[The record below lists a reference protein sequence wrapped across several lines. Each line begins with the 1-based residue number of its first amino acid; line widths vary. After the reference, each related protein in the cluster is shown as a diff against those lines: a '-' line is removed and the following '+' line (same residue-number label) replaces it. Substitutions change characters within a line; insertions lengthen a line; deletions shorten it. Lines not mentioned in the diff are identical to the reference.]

1 MSDFQEM
8 RTNKRYRE
16 KEGNY
21 LRSGSISERS
31 EKARALLLMTSWPLA
46 SLRAKPVVLCG
57 LDASAAHSLPP
68 VSEPPPI
75 PPLRSTSAS
84 FFPRF
89 SRCNSCRP
97 CPPTFRPHRQSARRR
112 HAEGRLLRFSCD
124 DDDEPAPWI
133 LKLFK
138 SLAATNER
146 SPKRLTI
153 CGFLPLPSI
162 TASPICTPT
171 PSVSSQGQSEPALVH
186 PPPETPKGSQLV
198 TNTVSSRVLVP
209 SSTPTWIATPPTPP
223 PKPLRRSNTAAAR
236 RSPFPPPSSS
246 ASFPA
251 SMHPH
256 ATTTRSKTV
265 KRSASVPTLSPSF
278 SASADTFLTFM
289 DAQLVQSPTTI
300 FDSSVIIENTFDA
313 TFSVIHG
320 DHGPDDNRAQKEHA
334 SVPIFRL
341 TNKGRESE
349 DGEDGDTL
357 RSLRETSTPMEEAS
371 PTGSWSDHSVED
383 IWEAEKNK
391 DAVRKFHALKE
402 LLATEVGYL
411 MDLKALVTVYLR
423 NLPTLVARPVATS
436 STFGRA
442 SASFTTGP
450 WMHSYSQLQAAAASS
465 STLPETHDLAQSS
478 SSTKE
483 PSKANSRYIFSDN
496 ELDLLTRNAE
506 EILQLHEH
514 FVRELR
520 SILEPLGHAMEQEE
534 DDKKP
539 LDLSKVDPAIRAVST
554 KFATEASRFNAYQSF
569 CAGHPE
575 AMDALRRAF
584 QQYPLEMADFE
595 QRCGV
600 LVSDMLDPGLK
611 PALSEPRPQS
621 TRSSTDSPPP
631 SQKLTVEDR
640 KRAMSLTSLD
650 GAVRSLRPRA
660 SVVLAKDS
668 VTFPTEPPPPSS
680 KRDSKPSRRIAFAD
694 YMIKPIQRI
703 CKYPLL
709 LDQLLP
715 SKALRTLS
723 QNAPELRFDVDVVVE
738 SAAQVMR
745 HVATDVDEA
754 RRQQDIAIQSSLIF
768 SRMSLGSPAT
778 SSGGGSPSAQLLTPE
793 FLSSLGNCVLS
804 GSLDVMHYHP
814 NQPLAQTTSIKAK
827 YLGAFLY
834 SGGYLILVKVS
845 KGKKYEPRHWF
856 SLADFEV
863 SDVEGD
869 SAMLPCSFRL
879 SSGEQH
885 FELAAA
891 CQREKDA
898 WLSSMHESLTHLPSW
913 TNEPTPSFKVDGK
926 GELLPPAAD
935 DTLFSSD
942 PPATGL
948 GTIRSIPEFGNAS
961 DTEYSEPF
969 FASLRSHGK
978 SRKKRRAYETPL
990 HFRQDLPPPPASR
1003 RSSST
1008 SVKAIFAPMSSDA
1021 ETLVIRR
1028 SSPIARNQVDQEL
1041 QDVISQTCLTARS
1054 HAFSREL
1061 ELFQVPKTTRSA
1073 FSRSNSSIGMARLS
1087 KHESVRVPRRRTTES
1102 FESLGSK
1109 GHPPLSH
1116 ARVASRKNVKK
1127 LSLTSISLKD
1137 FDGSALSSAQEVV
1150 SSPNPSPPSSKSSSR
1165 VPTILFAEPNTP
1177 PVSTTPPPP
1186 PSATSETTPQK
1197 SRSFVRNVKGLFHFR
1212 PGSPVSPVSVIIS
1225 QPSQQFIPI
1234 QSSAAPP
1241 ASSEQQPPSQS
1252 VLSRWANHSLRRR
1265 TRSVPDEPDNNLL
1278 FDGLE
1283 KVSSIYP
1290 SRPGCDLSV

>member
-1 MSDFQEM
+1 
-8 RTNKRYRE
+8 
-16 KEGNY
+16 
-21 LRSGSISERS
+21 
-31 EKARALLLMTSWPLA
+31 
-46 SLRAKPVVLCG
+46 
-57 LDASAAHSLPP
+57 
-68 VSEPPPI
+68 
-75 PPLRSTSAS
+75 
-84 FFPRF
+84 
-89 SRCNSCRP
+89 
-97 CPPTFRPHRQSARRR
+97 
-112 HAEGRLLRFSCD
+112 
-124 DDDEPAPWI
+124 
-133 LKLFK
+133 
-138 SLAATNER
+138 
-146 SPKRLTI
+146 
-153 CGFLPLPSI
+153 
-162 TASPICTPT
+162 
-171 PSVSSQGQSEPALVH
+171 
-186 PPPETPKGSQLV
+186 
-198 TNTVSSRVLVP
+198 
-209 SSTPTWIATPPTPP
+209 
-223 PKPLRRSNTAAAR
+223 
-236 RSPFPPPSSS
+236 
-246 ASFPA
+246 
-251 SMHPH
+251 
-256 ATTTRSKTV
+256 
-265 KRSASVPTLSPSF
+265 
-278 SASADTFLTFM
+278 M

-300 FDSSVIIENTFDA
+300 FDPTVIIENTFDA

-320 DHGPDDNRAQKEHA
+320 DRGPDDNRGRKEHA
-334 SVPIFRL
+334 SVPIFHL
-341 TNKGRESE
+341 TNNRRESE
-349 DGEDGDTL
+349 DAEDGDTL
-357 RSLRETSTPMEEAS
+357 RSLHETSTPTEEHS

-423 NLPTLVARPVATS
+423 NLPTLVARPVSTS

-465 STLPETHDLAQSS
+465 STLPETHDLPLSS
-478 SSTKE
+478 STTKE

-520 SILEPLGHAMEQEE
+520 SILEPLEYTMEQEE
-534 DDKKP
+534 DDNRP
-539 LDLSKVDPAIRAVST
+539 PDLSKVNPAIRAVST

-600 LVSDMLDPGLK
+600 LVSDMLDPGMK

-631 SQKLTVEDR
+631 SQTLTVEDR

-668 VTFPTEPPPPSS
+668 VTFPTEPQPPSSS

-723 QNAPELRFDVDVVVE
+723 QNTPELRSDVDVVVE
-738 SAAQVMR
+738 SAAQAMR

-778 SSGGGSPSAQLLTPE
+778 SSGGGSPSVQSLTPE

-814 NQPLAQTTSIKAK
+814 NQPLEQTTSIKAK

-863 SDVEGD
+863 SDVEDDG
-869 SAMLPCSFRL
+869 AMLPCSFRL

-898 WLSSMHESLTHLPSW
+898 WLSSMHESLTHVPSW

-926 GELLPPAAD
+926 GELLPPAPD
-935 DTLFSSD
+935 DTLSCSSE
-942 PPATGL
+942 PPTTGL
-948 GTIRSIPEFGNAS
+948 ATIRPIPEFGNAS

-978 SRKKRRAYETPL
+978 SRKKRRAYETP
-990 HFRQDLPPPPASR
+990 HYFKQDLPPPASR

-1008 SVKAIFAPMSSDA
+1008 SVKAIFTPMSSDA
-1021 ETLVIRR
+1021 ETVVIRR
-1028 SSPIARNQVDQEL
+1028 SSPMARNQVDQEL

-1109 GHPPLSH
+1109 GRPPLGH
-1116 ARVASRKNVKK
+1116 ARASTRKNVKK

-1137 FDGSALSSAQEVV
+1137 FDGSAPPSAQEVV

-1165 VPTILFAEPNTP
+1165 VPTILFAELNTP
-1177 PVSTTPPPP
+1177 SASTTPPPP
-1186 PSATSETTPQK
+1186 PSAASETTPQK

-1225 QPSQQFIPI
+1225 QPSQQSI
-1234 QSSAAPP
+1234 QSSAGPP

-1283 KVSSIYP
+1283 KMTSINP
-1290 SRPGCDLSV
+1290 SRSGCDLSV